1 MAGRR
6 ETSRKRF
13 SWMSQFLWEPQVARV
28 RRRVE
33 ALGPLGLALTLVVG
47 AVWLLGAGGANA
59 RSSGPA
65 SGSGHPGGQRSAVTG
80 RIARADAHVEMTVG
94 GKDVELNVALT
105 QTQSDCQAPVTA
117 MNAVNGGVCLRYSV
131 VVDEQGVLAGYGV
144 IPASDVTVTPGV
156 IALRVDTAQVLGFT
170 QVVGARPVIVVT
182 WQALAGTTSGM
193 LQRASA
199 QGSVGAYAIPRP
211 SASAS
216 VIATMLL
223 R

>member
-1 MAGRR
+1 M
-6 ETSRKRF
+6 SRILRLA
-13 SWMSQFLWEPQVARV
+13 QLLHAPQVARV

-33 ALGPLGLALTLVVG
+33 RVRRALGPLGLALTLVVG

-65 SGSGHPGGQRSAVTG
+65 SGQRAQTAAVTAQ
-80 RIARADAHVEMTVG
+80 IQRADAHVEMTVG

-105 QTQSDCQAPVTA
+105 QTQSDCQAPL
-117 MNAVNGGVCLRYSV
+117 NGGVCLRYSV

-144 IPASDVTVTPGV
+144 IPATDVTVTPGG
-156 IALRVDTAQVLGFT
+156 IALRVDTRRVAGFT
-170 QVVGARPVIVVT
+170 QVVGPGQVIVVT
-182 WQALAGTTSGM
+182 WQAAAGTRSGA

-199 QGSVGAYAIPRP
+199 QGGVGAYTIPRP

-216 VIATMLL
+216 VIATMLI